1 MTRRPLLIGN
11 ASGFYGDRFDALRE
25 MLTDGPLDVLTGD
38 YLAELTMLI
47 LGRDRLKNPE
57 LGYAKT
63 FLRQLEECLGLAHE
77 RGVRLVVNA
86 GGLNPAGLA
95 GAVRALAAK
104 LSVPVTVAH
113 VEGDDLMSSPTQ
125 SPTPYGEGA
134 LTANAYLGGAGITAC
149 LRAGADVVVT
159 GRVTDAALV
168 SGPAAW
174 WFDWSPQDHDRLAGA
189 VVAGH
194 VLECGTQ
201 ATGGNYAF
209 FTRHDV
215 SRPGFPLAEIS
226 SDGSSVVTKHPGTG
240 GVVSVGTV
248 TAQLLY
254 ETQGV
259 RYLGPDVTARLD
271 TVRLTQAGPDRVAVS
286 GTRGEAPPATLK
298 VGVTR
303 IGGWRNEVV
312 FVLTGL
318 DVDAKAALVREQL
331 AALLAP
337 VESVSW
343 TLSRTDHEDAQ
354 TEETASALLRLVV
367 RDPSP
372 DRVGRALT
380 SAAIELALASYPGF
394 HVTAPPSPA
403 QPYGVFEATT
413 VPAAEVPHT
422 AVLAD
427 GTRLENPAP
436 PAFEE
441 RGSGGGAP
449 EGSGRSPVSGR
460 GGVGESPAG
469 PTAPEPQPQAAPTR
483 RVPLGTLVGARS
495 GDKGGDANVGVWAET
510 DPAWEW
516 LRTTLTVDTFKA
528 LLPETAPLE
537 VTRHEL
543 PNLRSLNF
551 TIARILGD
559 GVASGHRFD
568 PQAKALG
575 EWLRSRHVDI
585 PAALLEPPAA
595 HPAAPAPPAA
605 PPAETSA
612 APSPPPAEIPVPT
625 TAPEGTP

>member
-25 MLTDGPLDVLTGD
+25 MLTGGPLDVVTGD

-47 LGRDRLKNPE
+47 LGRDRLKNPD

-63 FLRQLEECLGLAHE
+63 FLRQLEEGLGLAHE
-77 RGVRLVVNA
+77 RGVRIVANA

-95 GAVRALAAK
+95 DAVRALAAK
-104 LSVPVTVAH
+104 AGVPVTVAH
-113 VEGDDLMSSPTQ
+113 VEGDDLM
-125 SPTPYGEGA
+125 PYSEGA

-174 WFDWSPQDHDRLAGA
+174 WFDWAPDDHDRLAGA

-201 ATGGNYAF
+201 ATGGNYSF
-209 FTRHDV
+209 FTAHDV
-215 SRPGFPLAEIS
+215 RRAGFPLAEIS
-226 SDGSSVVTKHPGTG
+226 EDGSSVITKHPGTG
-240 GVVSVGTV
+240 GVVSAGTV

-271 TVRLTQAGPDRVAVS
+271 TVRLSGDGPDRVRVS
-286 GTRGEAPPATLK
+286 GVLGEPPPSSLK

-318 DVDAKAALVREQL
+318 DIEAKARLVRSQL
-331 AALLAP
+331 SDALEGVAN
-337 VESVSW
+337 VDW
-343 TLSRTDHEDAQ
+343 TLARTDHEDAP

-372 DRVGRALT
+372 DRVGRELT

-394 HVTAPPSPA
+394 HVTTPPGQA
-403 QPYGVFEATT
+403 QPYGVFTSALI
-413 VPAAEVPHT
+413 PADEVPHT
-422 AVLAD
+422 AVLPD
-427 GTRLENPAP
+427 GTRLPMPAAPHDPAP
-436 PAFEE
+436 PGGPPGRSLGELEE
-441 RGSGGGAP
+441 RGL
-449 EGSGRSPVSGR
+449 GRSPSFGKGR
-460 GGVGESPAG
+460 VGESPAG
-469 PTAPEPQPQAAPTR
+469 PTTR
-483 RVPLGTLVGARS
+483 APLGAVAGARS
-495 GDKGGDANVGVWAET
+495 GDKGGDANIGVWVESDA
-510 DPAWEW
+510 AWDW
-516 LRTTLTVDTFKA
+516 LHRTLTVETLQD
-528 LLPETAPLE
+528 LLPETAGLP
-537 VTRHEL
+537 VTRHAL
-543 PNLRSLNF
+543 PNLRALNF
-551 TIARILGD
+551 TLTGILGD

-575 EWLRSRHVDI
+575 EWLRARHLDI
-585 PAALLEPPAA
+585 PNHLL
-595 HPAAPAPPAA
+595 
-605 PPAETSA
+605 S
-612 APSPPPAEIPVPT
+612 
-625 TAPEGTP
+625 APEGTGS